1 MFYILIKT
9 MVFMLESLIGGST
22 AIDRAMAGEELTFDD
37 GMELMNYDN
46 MHILGVAA
54 ELTRQKLVGDNVT
67 FTSSYYMNYTNVCAA
82 SCQMCAFY
90 RKGDEDD
97 AYTLT
102 PEQIEQRVS
111 AAEKLGATEVH
122 IVGGFHP
129 DLPLDYYEQMMRAI
143 KEKHQDLTIKAFT
156 AAEIFYLSKLTKNS
170 VKEILSRLK
179 DSGLDSM
186 PGGGAEL
193 FHPDIRG
200 KIVRG
205 KCTGQEWLD
214 TIEQAHNLGIK
225 SNATMLYGH
234 IEKPEHVVDH
244 LIKIREL
251 QKRTNGFLTFIPLKF
266 SLDNT
271 ELENEHQVK
280 QECSS
285 VYDLKIIALSRLML
299 AGTLNNISVYWVALG
314 KKLAQVA
321 LCNGGND
328 LVGTAFSEEIYRAA
342 GKPTNSSLLEL
353 ANTVKEIK
361 RVPIQRNTFFE
372 HIQNFK

>member
-1 MFYILIKT
+1 
-9 MVFMLESLIGGST
+9 
-22 AIDRAMAGEELTFDD
+22 
-37 GMELMNYDN
+37 
-46 MHILGVAA
+46 
-54 ELTRQKLVGDNVT
+54 
-67 FTSSYYMNYTNVCAA
+67 
-82 SCQMCAFY
+82 
-90 RKGDEDD
+90 
-97 AYTLT
+97 
-102 PEQIEQRVS
+102 
-111 AAEKLGATEVH
+111 
-122 IVGGFHP
+122 
-129 DLPLDYYEQMMRAI
+129 
-143 KEKHQDLTIKAFT
+143 
-156 AAEIFYLSKLTKNS
+156 
-170 VKEILSRLK
+170 
-179 DSGLDSM
+179 M

-193 FHPDIRG
+193 FHRDIRG

-234 IEKPEHVVDH
+234 IEKPEHIVDH

-271 ELENEHQVK
+271 ELENEHQVT

-285 VYDLKIIALSRLML
+285 LYDLKIIALSRLML
-299 AGTLNNISVYWVALG
+299 AGALNNISVYWVAYG

-342 GKPTNSSLLEL
+342 GKPTNSSLVEL
-353 ANTVKEIK
+353 SNLVKEIN
-361 RVPIQRNTFFE
+361 RNPIQRNTFFDNL
-372 HIQNFK
+372 QYFK